1 MPPRTRRKLAEILCV
16 LGAFSVASVFRR
28 ALEFAAFAPL
38 AAPTCPLRYARW
50 VKHHCPICK
59 KPTDS
64 ESDAEFP
71 FCSQR
76 CRLLDLG
83 NWASEKYVVSEPAM
97 DESDSEIP
105 EREADER
112 NN

>member
-1 MPPRTRRKLAEILCV
+1 
-16 LGAFSVASVFRR
+16 
-28 ALEFAAFAPL
+28 
-38 AAPTCPLRYARW
+38 

-64 ESDAEFP
+64 ETDAEFP

-97 DESDSEIP
+97 DESDSGIP
-105 EREADER
+105 ERDADER